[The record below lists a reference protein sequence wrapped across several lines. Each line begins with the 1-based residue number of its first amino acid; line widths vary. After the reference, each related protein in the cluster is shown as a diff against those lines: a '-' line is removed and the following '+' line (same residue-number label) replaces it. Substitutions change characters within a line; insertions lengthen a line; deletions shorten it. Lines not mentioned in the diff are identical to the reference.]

1 MSVCPASIPAAM
13 LAIDT
18 QTATP
23 ILNLTTGSTAAAT
36 ANLFI
41 YCVVLS

>member
-18 QTATP
+18 QTV
-23 ILNLTTGSTAAAT
+23 
-36 ANLFI
+36 NLFI
-41 YCVVLS
+41 YRVVLS